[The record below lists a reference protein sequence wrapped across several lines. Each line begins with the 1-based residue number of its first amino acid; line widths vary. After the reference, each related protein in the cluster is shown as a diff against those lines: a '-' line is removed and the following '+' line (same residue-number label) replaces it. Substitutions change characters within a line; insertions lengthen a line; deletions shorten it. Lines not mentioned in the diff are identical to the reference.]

1 MNSELLGALS
11 QSLAMTPPAFV
22 LGVCVPDV
30 GVVWP
35 WATNVSL
42 CECEQ
47 LKGKRKKS
55 DNHIQSWTIYLSNEK
70 RAINS
75 IASAFRP
82 PLSDCLCPQLPK
94 KGPSATR
101 PQPSTAHNDAAKR
114 HRCDAPGNS
123 ETSCKNGFQCL
134 NLSASKRIFQPF
146 LYYDTMI

>member
-1 MNSELLGALS
+1 MCGKCQPQPSSWESVS
-11 QSLAMTPPAFV
+11 QMLAWYGPGQQMFHSA
-22 LGVCVPDV
+22 
-30 GVVWP
+30 
-35 WATNVSL
+35 NVSSSR
-42 CECEQ
+42 ESE
-47 LKGKRKKS
+47 KKS

-134 NLSASKRIFQPF
+134 NLSASKRKFQPF